1 MGAAIPPPDE
11 PDGTPDPE
19 RDSLEAMLGP
29 RPTRG
34 YFIRS
39 GVAFAATVA
48 CAVVFDWQAGDIA
61 WGLWISSLCIGY
73 VTVIAAL
80 LFEEI
85 PLRRTEDKG
94 GNALFFI
101 GFMLVFTL
109 HFGLFHVL
117 HSFALN
123 KLLPLDAGHS
133 DVPNFF
139 LLLGRSLWRYWPLVL
154 LNLFY
159 RMGDLRRLNTAP
171 GSHDAIAK
179 PYVNVVRL
187 HLMIAAVAILNEM
200 GVRWLALVPVLLGCF
215 FPWGMVIRHII
226 ERAGKTRDRLLEK
239 AAAKELEDLKEFE
252 AATDAEADQDG

>member
-1 MGAAIPPPDE
+1 MGAATPTPPGPE
-11 PDGTPDPE
+11 AAPDPE

-29 RPTRG
+29 RPTRRSL
-34 YFIRS
+34 IRS

-48 CAVVFDWQAGDIA
+48 CAAVFDWQAGDIA

-80 LFEEI
+80 LIEEI
-85 PLRRTEDKG
+85 PLRRREDKG

-109 HFGLFHVL
+109 HFGLFHVM
-117 HSFALN
+117 HCFGLN
-123 KLLPLDAGHS
+123 QLLPLDTGQEGG
-133 DVPNFF
+133 PNFF
-139 LLLGRSLWRYWPLVL
+139 VLLGRSLWRYWPLVL

-159 RMGDLRRLNTAP
+159 RLGDLRRLNTAP

-179 PYVNVVRL
+179 PYINVVRL

-215 FPWGMVIRHII
+215 FPWGMVIRRII
-226 ERAGKTRDRLLEK
+226 ERIGKTRDRLLEK
-239 AAAKELEDLKEFE
+239 AAAKELEELKEFE
-252 AATDAEADQDG
+252 AAIDAEADQDR